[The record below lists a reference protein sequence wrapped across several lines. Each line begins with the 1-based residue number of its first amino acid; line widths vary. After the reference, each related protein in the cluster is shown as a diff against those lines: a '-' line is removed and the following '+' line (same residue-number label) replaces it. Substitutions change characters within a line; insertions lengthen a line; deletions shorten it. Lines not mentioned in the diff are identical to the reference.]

1 MHESIIPTCKNYQ
14 NTVINQVLFMVGMA
28 GFEPTTTTPPVWCAT
43 RLRYIPKELVYP
55 KPMLK
60 KLVLIAWV
68 PLFLSLIYPVLFG
81 RYVEIIQLIALL
93 TILVHLIEFF
103 VFYKTVSKHGLLEG
117 FVMTLIFGYV
127 YIRELRK

>member
-1 MHESIIPTCKNYQ
+1 
-14 NTVINQVLFMVGMA
+14 MVGMV
-28 GFEPTTTTPPVWCAT
+28 GFEPTTTTVWCAT

-55 KPMLK
+55 TCMLK
-60 KLVLIAWV
+60 KLTLIAWV
-68 PLFLSLIYPVLFG
+68 PLFLSLIYPALYGGV
-81 RYVEIIQLIALL
+81 VEIIQLIALV

-103 VFYKTVSKHGLLEG
+103 VFFKNTTKNGVLEG

>member
-1 MHESIIPTCKNYQ
+1 
-14 NTVINQVLFMVGMA
+14 MVGMA

-55 KPMLK
+55 KCMLK
-60 KLVLIAWV
+60 KLVLIAWI
-68 PLFLSLIYPVLFG
+68 PLFLSLIYPAFFG
-81 RYVEIIQLIALL
+81 GFIEIIQLIALI

-103 VFYKTVSKHGLLEG
+103 VFFKTASKNGVLEG

>member
-1 MHESIIPTCKNYQ
+1 
-14 NTVINQVLFMVGMA
+14 
-28 GFEPTTTTPPVWCAT
+28 
-43 RLRYIPKELVYP
+43 VYP
-55 KPMLK
+55 KCMLK

-68 PLFLSLIYPVLFG
+68 PLFLSLIYPAFFG
-81 RYVEIIQLIALL
+81 GFIEIIQLIALI

-103 VFYKTVSKHGLLEG
+103 VFFKTASKNGVLEG

>member
-1 MHESIIPTCKNYQ
+1 MPAIKKAQ
-14 NTVINQVLFMVGMA
+14 LRRVGLFGCLVGMA

-43 RLRYIPKELVYP
+43 RLRYIPKKLWYP

-60 KLVLIAWV
+60 NLALIAWG
-68 PLFLSLIYPVLFG
+68 PLLLSLIYPVLFG
-81 RYVEIIQLIALL
+81 RHVEIIQLIALL

-103 VFYKTVSKHGLLEG
+103 VFYRTVSKHGLLEG